1 MSFLG
6 DHITVNMIWIYQ
18 LVDYNILK
26 TTFFFDLLQPP
37 KIRCFINCVTSV
49 PLEKIEEPLK
59 SFVWEFDK
67 VPLWPFLLMLLI
79 YIYLFGCVDSLLFLF
94 YAQGDFH
101 HWVDLF
107 NHFDSFFEKYVKPRK
122 DLQIDDDFL
131 DSDPPFPRE
140 AVLQILRVIRIILD
154 NCTNKHF
161 YSSYEVWRLSYKSF
175 STLVNLIRW
184 KLR

>member
-1 MSFLG
+1 MFFWMCLI
-6 DHITVNMIWIYQ
+6 HWYV
-18 LVDYNILK
+18 
-26 TTFFFDLLQPP
+26 FFFLDV
-37 KIRCFINCVTSV
+37 FD
-49 PLEKIEEPLK
+49 
-59 SFVWEFDK
+59 SF
-67 VPLWPFLLMLLI
+67 
-79 YIYLFGCVDSLLFLF
+79 LFLF
-94 YAQGDFH
+94 SEQGDFH

-161 YSSYEVWRLSYKSF
+161 YSSYEVWHLSYNHLF
-175 STLVNLIRW
+175 PLWST
-184 KLR
+184 